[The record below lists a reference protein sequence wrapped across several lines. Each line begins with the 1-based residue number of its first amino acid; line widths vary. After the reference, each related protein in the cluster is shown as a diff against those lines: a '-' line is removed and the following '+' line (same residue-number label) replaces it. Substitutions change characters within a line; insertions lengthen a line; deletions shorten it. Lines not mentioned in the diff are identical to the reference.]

1 MKGDIHSLV
10 NKAAFTPLSPKG
22 KPDTITKEKLN
33 ELKSFAKSPT
43 WQNRNQA
50 ISAGSRSR
58 NDSANTNTT
67 GLLDTTMKELDEE
80 MKQLRKTYSLHS
92 NSVSS
97 EGSFK
102 SLVQNRRSDSSDKR
116 VASRSPNLRTKKY
129 PKHKSKQR
137 SASSPVQAKAIH
149 SPEPGKKSEQKIFDI
164 RSAGLLSWNESIA
177 MLTANYKKLED
188 ENLELRRIIHE
199 MSQTETYLV
208 QNAKLEMKIK
218 RLEEERFNLIRLTNE
233 LNTLRTQQHHHHN
246 QQQQQHHH
254 HTTNKIKQCFSNQDL
269 KLVQHRCK
277 LNPMPRFQALQCRTE
292 CIQVCHLHHNYI
304 QTKTRQRDQYHRI
317 IER

>member
-1 MKGDIHSLV
+1 MAKDATGMVEDHYDGPDITEEEEEIPPPQEEKKQKIRDSYLQQQQEKPPTQSYDGADVTAGNVSKEAQPIQVVKKETKNITAPVSEAHVTKSISAPNDSENHNAVATAEAKIASSQNVANENVTNEAVKGDIHSLV

-177 MLTANYKKLED
+177 MLTANYKSSKM
-188 ENLELRRIIHE
+188 RI
-199 MSQTETYLV
+199 
-208 QNAKLEMKIK
+208 
-218 RLEEERFNLIRLTNE
+218 
-233 LNTLRTQQHHHHN
+233 
-246 QQQQQHHH
+246 
-254 HTTNKIKQCFSNQDL
+254 
-269 KLVQHRCK
+269 
-277 LNPMPRFQALQCRTE
+277 
-292 CIQVCHLHHNYI
+292 
-304 QTKTRQRDQYHRI
+304 
-317 IER
+317 